1 VGAARPRQVEVRIVC
16 ATHRDLRARVRDGAF
31 REDLYYRLAGL
42 SVELPPLRARP
53 LDILPLAERFL
64 EEVAD
69 GLERR
74 FAADAREALQAHPWP
89 GNVRELRNVVRLA
102 VLLGD
107 GPTVRAGA
115 LKF

>member
-1 VGAARPRQVEVRIVC
+1 LDEIGDLPLSLQVKLLRALEANEIKPVGAARPRQVEVRIVC

-53 LDILPLAERFL
+53 LDLLPLAERFL

-89 GNVRELRNVVRLA
+89 G
-102 VLLGD
+102 
-107 GPTVRAGA
+107 
-115 LKF
+115 